1 MKCEQAGSAAAMA
14 DGLPI
19 APAAWRRNGGFA
31 LLASAVVLMV
41 LAQATDL
48 DLAIADL
55 SFDTALHQFAWRNSW
70 FADVFMH
77 RWMKLPLVVLGS
89 VLVLAAI
96 AEAVFRWPR
105 IGAADRWRLRA
116 SAAMA
121 LLAPLVI
128 GLVKHQ
134 SASHCPWSIERY
146 GGPALYVRLLDALP
160 AGFEAGGCLPA
171 GHASSALWLA
181 GLCVWWLPHRPRI
194 AAAVFAAG
202 LAAGFALGWVQQL
215 RGAHFLS
222 HTLWSMWITAA
233 LTWTLLSGLAGLAW
247 LQHARLQRQPH
258 PPANAG
264 LA

>member
-1 MKCEQAGSAAAMA
+1 MGSTAVA
-14 DGLPI
+14 DALPL
-19 APAAWRRNGGFA
+19 APAAWLSKGFIA

-48 DLAIADL
+48 DLAIADRA
-55 SFDTALHQFAWRNSW
+55 FDTTLRQFAWRDSW

-77 RWMKLPLVVLGS
+77 RWVKLPLIVLGS

-105 IGAADRWRLRA
+105 IGTADRWRLRA
-116 SAAMA
+116 SASMA
-121 LLAPLVI
+121 LLVPLVI

-134 SASHCPWSIERY
+134 SASHCPWSIDRY
-146 GGPALYVRLLDALP
+146 GGQALYVRLLDALP

-194 AAAVFAAG
+194 AAAVFGAG
-202 LAAGFALGWVQQL
+202 LAAGLALGWVQQL

-222 HTLWSMWITAA
+222 HTMWSMWITAA
-233 LTWTLLSGLAGLAW
+233 LIWALLSGLAW
-247 LQHARLQRQPH
+247 VQHARLQAQPH
-258 PPANAG
+258 PPSNASR
-264 LA
+264 A